1 MDFIQLL
8 ASNFGFAIM
17 FLIFVIAIV
26 SIVLGILL
34 EFYKTTLKARQ
45 RMQELRNEEL
55 RLRLQ
60 LEHRQPKNEPLAD
73 SQASDISQP
82 QELSWA
88 EQPQAHYQAG
98 YQQQR

>member
-1 MDFIQLL
+1 MGFMQLL
-8 ASNFGFAIM
+8 AANFWVTVV
-17 FLIFVIAIV
+17 FLIFIISIV

-34 EFYKTTLKARQ
+34 EFYKATLKARQ

-60 LEHRQPKNEPLAD
+60 LEHRQPKNEPLVG
-73 SQASDISQP
+73 SQVADISQP

>member
-73 SQASDISQP
+73 SQAADISQL
-82 QELSWA
+82 QEMSWA